1 MASNPGEAAEVVVV
15 AIVVIDLKAN
25 AEVAVV
31 VTVLRANAAKVE
43 SAVKVVIAVKVVN
56 AVEAE
61 VETVVAVEEADHELL
76 FLKVKT
82 VQLWNVLSV
91 EARETDSKE
100 KLAKRTIHLIV
111 RMALVV
117 ADAATRRVATAR
129 ATGVKKHQSQ
139 RIAMLL
145 PLKAKLLLRQSPK
158 EGKESQEKSPSQQSQ
173 RRKSDSLLTTT
184 SLPNRP
190 NLRDF
195 WSRRKPERMSK
206 LPIRRLRSQS

>member
-1 MASNPGEAAEVVVV
+1 VASNPGEAAEVVVV

-43 SAVKVVIAVKVVN
+43 SAVKVVN

-100 KLAKRTIHLIV
+100 KLAKKTIHLIV

-117 ADAATRRVATAR
+117 ADAATRRVATAK

>member
-31 VTVLRANAAKVE
+31 VTVLRANAAKVV
-43 SAVKVVIAVKVVN
+43 SAVKVVN

-129 ATGVKKHQSQ
+129 ATGVKRHQNQ

-158 EGKESQEKSPSQQSQ
+158 EGKESQEKSPSQQNQ

>member
-31 VTVLRANAAKVE
+31 VTVLRVNAA
-43 SAVKVVIAVKVVN
+43 KVVIAVKVVN

-100 KLAKRTIHLIV
+100 KLAKKTIHLIV

-129 ATGVKKHQSQ
+129 ATGAKRHQSQ

-206 LPIRRLRSQS
+206 LQIRRLRSQS